1 MCAYRHA
8 RLQKNPS
15 TQTAP
20 VLSVRAQWSPS
31 RKVSA
36 LHSFT
41 CSSACTL
48 FSSSQQV
55 RGLPRHDSL
64 HDPMGVLAPLSC
76 AIAFSSLSTTC
87 IPQLLPSTPQWYSPS
102 CAQTDSTEQSRVV
115 TTLALPLRMAQSNLL
130 LTQTRHRHCDRGGTR
145 RISRSTAIATT
156 FMGNGA
162 DSLIQMTRTAL
173 WCLQP
178 RRVCGLWLSWTRS
191 RQVHW

>member
-1 MCAYRHA
+1 VCAYRHA

-31 RKVSA
+31 GKVST

-87 IPQLLPSTPQWYSPS
+87 IPQQLPSTPQWYSPS
-102 CAQTDSTEQSRVV
+102 CAQTNSTEQSHHTCTSTSDGAVKPAADADASQ
-115 TTLALPLRMAQSNLL
+115 ALRQGRN
-130 LTQTRHRHCDRGGTR
+130 QTHQQKHGHRNHIHGEWGRLFDSDDEDGTV
-145 RISRSTAIATT
+145 
-156 FMGNGA
+156 G
-162 DSLIQMTRTAL
+162 
-173 WCLQP
+173 CLQP

>member
-1 MCAYRHA
+1 VCAYRHA

-31 RKVSA
+31 GKVST

-64 HDPMGVLAPLSC
+64 HDPQWACWRPFPAP
-76 AIAFSSLSTTC
+76 
-87 IPQLLPSTPQWYSPS
+87 SPS
-102 CAQTDSTEQSRVV
+102 HPSAPPVSRSSCHPHHNGIHPHVLRRTQLNRV

-173 WCLQP
+173 WGACS
-178 RRVCGLWLSWTRS
+178 RGGCVGCG
-191 RQVHW
+191 